1 MLHSKG
7 DLQEAINVARQ
18 NVAKVKNSKDL
29 RLKIRCDIA
38 LAMLYVENS
47 LEHVAASMLREC
59 QTAAQIHSLEN
70 IDAMINRRLAY
81 IDVVEGRIGDALVK
95 IKECEWIV
103 TIRCPPL
110 EKALFYMT
118 MFAACK
124 KQEYSSPAARRE
136 FHHAGVPLLE
146 KAAIAEAAKL
156 YNSYNRITERDEC
169 ATLFCEIQ
177 ARFPGQISWP
187 IL

>member
-1 MLHSKG
+1 MAQLAPIEAGLRKTVMLHSKG

-29 RLKIRCDIA
+29 RLKIRKF
-38 LAMLYVENS
+38 NS

-81 IDVVEGRIGDALVK
+81 IDQL
-95 IKECEWIV
+95 
-103 TIRCPPL
+103 
-110 EKALFYMT
+110 KAL
-118 MFAACK
+118 
-124 KQEYSSPAARRE
+124 SAARRE

-169 ATLFCEIQ
+169 ATSSNIATIQ
-177 ARFPGQISWP
+177 LPDWTGEGTDDSFKTGHDRKRSMQSLGGSRGAVETLW
-187 IL
+187 